1 MGLVYNNK
9 RIKKDISDIH
19 NIDIISLNKFL
30 LDKGD
35 KFFGKLLYYNWC
47 LLPDKETFQ
56 KNWMYYIEKY
66 DKYNEDGFGKKSNL
80 IPKEY
85 YTKEIINS
93 ILKTDFDSNH
103 SFTLINQYADGFAES
118 VKGYLLDRVMYTNL
132 LYFIKSDIPGYFEL
146 CKSLIKKNPSYIDYV
161 PKTYDNQKL
170 VELCALAVSID
181 GMILRYVR
189 DKIDLFSNPNVIYTA
204 IKNNTIALRFVPTSI
219 ENYYSFLKT
228 AYTLNKRIIS
238 IDSAKEYLDDLKRD
252 FPEDI
257 DFIEKRINLQENKSL
272 LKEEN
277 FNEESFVFTSDR
289 HKIDIKSLSNFL
301 IEKGDRVLDT
311 LLYARGYKE
320 IDYYSDFFRE
330 EIIKYVNS
338 DIIKKIPKE
347 LWDDYSFCLTVSSRN
362 GYYAIDFINEDF
374 LNDYNIVKNLLTQ
387 QGELINKVNPDI
399 LDEKLIRLAN
409 KTNTSGKDLTD
420 TCYFWEHY
428 DGRYELLKKIISVYP
443 DKIRFIRPSDSR
455 FAVDKKYYELLK
467 IAYLKNKNI
476 LRYKDIKYKYTPY
489 YEKLKNEFGIKFY
502 LKEYISKQVR
512 KLLKEKIS
520 L

>member
-1 MGLVYNNK
+1 MKNFNK
-9 RIKKDISDIH
+9 LNDTKHEIDLISLSDFLLEKGDDYLDKFIKKEFKKPEEITETYLKLWYKSVF
-19 NIDIISLNKFL
+19 NIGSYFGVSYTEFDFTGDDFPIEWYMDTKFLDTLFEESGIKFLMCVPKVLRYDYEVCERSINKNPISLK
-30 LDKGD
+30 
-35 KFFGKLLYYNWC
+35 
-47 LLPDKETFQ
+47 
-56 KNWMYYIEKY
+56 
-66 DKYNEDGFGKKSNL
+66 
-80 IPKEY
+80 
-85 YTKEIINS
+85 
-93 ILKTDFDSNH
+93 
-103 SFTLINQYADGFAES
+103 
-118 VKGYLLDRVMYTNL
+118 
-132 LYFIKSDIPGYFEL
+132 
-146 CKSLIKKNPSYIDYV
+146 YV
-161 PKTYDNQKL
+161 PKD
-170 VELCALAVSID
+170 
-181 GMILRYVR
+181 
-189 DKIDLFSNPNVIYTA
+189 
-204 IKNNTIALRFVPTSI
+204 I
-219 ENYYSFLKT
+219 ENYYGLVKLAFKKKQNLITQKWFP
-228 AYTLNKRIIS
+228 
-238 IDSAKEYLDDLKRD
+238 KEYIPQLKNDLDDELSQHYL
-252 FPEDI
+252 
-257 DFIEKRINLQENKSL
+257 NLQESKNSL

-338 DIIKKIPKE
+338 DIIKKVPKE
-347 LWDDYSFCLTVSSRN
+347 LWDDYSFCLTLSSKN
-362 GYYAIDFINEDF
+362 AYYAIDFINEDF
-374 LNDYNIVKNLLTQ
+374 LNDYNIVKNLLSQ

-443 DKIRFIRPSDSR
+443 DKIRYIHANEYKYALDN
-455 FAVDKKYYELLK
+455 KYYELFK

-476 LRYKDIKYKYTPY
+476 MRYNKLIKHWSY
-489 YEKLKNEFGIKFY
+489 YERLKKEMQDSL
-502 LKEYISKQVR
+502 LKEHISKQVR